1 MKEGIDIQSFIPT
14 HTFSALQLES
24 WVTATVETSYGI
36 EATLMAGV
44 GLLTL
49 VDVCGTTQI
58 LDTLRALPEQVW
70 LSSAQNCLLF
80 SHFVQENAH
89 RTQSQ
94 EC

>member
-1 MKEGIDIQSFIPT
+1 M
-14 HTFSALQLES
+14 
-24 WVTATVETSYGI
+24 ETSYGV
-36 EATLMAGV
+36 EATLMAEV

-70 LSSAQNCLLF
+70 LSSAQDCLLL
-80 SHFVQENAH
+80 SHFVQENAYG
-89 RTQSQ
+89 TQSQ